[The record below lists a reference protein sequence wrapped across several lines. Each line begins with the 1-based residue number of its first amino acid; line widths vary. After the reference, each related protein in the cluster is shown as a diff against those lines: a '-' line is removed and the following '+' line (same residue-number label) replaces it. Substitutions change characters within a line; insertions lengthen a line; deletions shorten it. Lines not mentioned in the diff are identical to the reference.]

1 MTSVLPAR
9 MKSDYWVHAAHP
21 NPPNDWTDRSGKWLI
36 FVPFNRLDEKWA
48 IIIAKETELGRLG
61 IAAKA
66 ATAKPNA
73 LSKNKWVK
81 VICVYTYDS
90 ADRHDVMRVRDHLRT
105 LGFVKKLSYK
115 TDQATSEGRYRT
127 QSDTAPISLY
137 YE

>member
-1 MTSVLPAR
+1 MTSILPSR
-9 MKSDYWVHAAHP
+9 TKSDYWVHAAHP
-21 NPPNDWTDRSGKWLI
+21 NPPHDWTDRSGKWLI

-48 IIIAKETELGRLG
+48 IIVKETESGRLG

-66 ATAKPNA
+66 ATAKPNE

-81 VICVYTYDS
+81 VLCIYTYDS
-90 ADRHDVMRVRDHLRT
+90 TDQQDVMRVRDHLRT

-115 TDQATSEGRYRT
+115 TDQATSVGLYRT
-127 QSDTAPISLY
+127 SGDSAPISLY